1 MFQPRNVV
9 ITCSKSGKLT
19 KSLVHYWS
27 DMVLAPNA
35 PKKCLLLS
43 DAWPT
48 QSDVEIYK
56 KVPGCKRLGIP
67 QKTTDRLQPLDVFYN
82 RQMKS
87 IIRRAYDRVILDQLP
102 IAMSTRDNIIRLV
115 SLTHNQ
121 MSAKVFNGLIRYAWF
136 ASGYVKKHPGIFKT
150 VHEVCFDNHTTTCQ
164 VTNCDQSPFI
174 RCSWC
179 EKSLCF
185 SHFFVEYHFHQ

>member
-43 DAWPT
+43 DAWLT

-56 KVPGCKRLGIP
+56 KVPGCKRLGIGIP

-87 IIRRAYDRVILDQLP
+87 IMRRAYDRVILDQLP

-121 MSAKVFNGLIRYAWF
+121 MSAKVFNGLIRYA
-136 ASGYVKKHPGIFKT
+136 
-150 VHEVCFDNHTTTCQ
+150 
-164 VTNCDQSPFI
+164 
-174 RCSWC
+174 
-179 EKSLCF
+179 
-185 SHFFVEYHFHQ
+185 

>member
-19 KSLVHYWS
+19 KSVVHYWS
-27 DMVLAPNA
+27 NMVLAPNA
-35 PKKCLLLS
+35 PRKCLLLS

-48 QSDVEIYK
+48 QGDVDIYQ

-67 QKTTDRLQPLDVFYN
+67 QKITDRLQPLDVFYN

-102 IAMSTRDNIIRLV
+102 IAMSTQDNIR
-115 SLTHNQ
+115 
-121 MSAKVFNGLIRYAWF
+121 
-136 ASGYVKKHPGIFKT
+136 
-150 VHEVCFDNHTTTCQ
+150 
-164 VTNCDQSPFI
+164 
-174 RCSWC
+174 
-179 EKSLCF
+179 
-185 SHFFVEYHFHQ
+185 